1 MERGVVGTDIKFS
14 GESLE
19 SSSSSSL
26 MIASKAN
33 VNSSNSE
40 EVAQKSPTGNS
51 KDNPLPVEIEE
62 EKVTRNNLEQ
72 VLEDDVE
79 EVSEDVKCEDPMS
92 QLQSASLP
100 IVDDLDIPVEK
111 VSENE
116 LLELS
121 ENFKN
126 CDSSFFPPL
135 EANSEFFDL
144 VEEERKNVLPPAQD
158 LQKTSNKR
166 NMLVYVFVASSL
178 FSALVYF
185 VGPDE
190 MYLLSSYPGKAVNFF
205 RDILYQ
211 IGF

>member
-1 MERGVVGTDIKFS
+1 
-14 GESLE
+14 
-19 SSSSSSL
+19 

-40 EVAQKSPTGNS
+40 EVAQKSPSGNS

-79 EVSEDVKCEDPMS
+79 EMTEDVKCEEPIS
-92 QLQSASLP
+92 QVESSSLP
-100 IVDDLDIPVEK
+100 VVDDLDVPAEK
-111 VSENE
+111 VLENE
-116 LLELS
+116 LLEPS
-121 ENFKN
+121 ESFKN

-144 VEEERKNVLPPAQD
+144 VEEERRNVLPPSQD
-158 LQKTSNKR
+158 LQKTSNKK
-166 NMLVYVFVASSL
+166 NMLVYLIVASSL

-190 MYLLSSYPGKAVNFF
+190 IYLLSSYPGKAVNVF
-205 RDILYQ
+205 RDILCQ